1 MRAVVYTGAGG
12 NEVVQVL
19 ERPDPVP
26 EGDEVLVA
34 VRYAGINPADLQQR
48 DGHYPPPPGAPVDIP
63 GLEVAGE
70 VIAVGPRVL
79 GTRVGEHVMGLV
91 AGGGLADR
99 VVVSERHLVAVPT
112 NLTPQ
117 EAASTPE
124 GFITAHDAIR
134 SQAGLRPGEVLL
146 VNGATGGVGSAAV
159 QIARAAGARVVGTS
173 RTERGRELIAEL
185 GGIPADPA
193 ETAEVVERVSEGRG
207 ADVVLEL
214 VGAPNLATDL
224 ENLAVL
230 GRVVIVGVGA
240 GRETTIDLRA
250 LMSRRGRLLGTV
262 LRARPT
268 EEKAMAVRGFA
279 REILPHLADG
289 TVHPVLDTAFPV
301 EDVAAAFDHV
311 TAGPKQGKVLL
322 DLGASARSEA

>member
-12 NEVVQVL
+12 NEVVSVQ
-19 ERPDPVP
+19 ERPDPEP

-48 DGHYPPPPGAPVDIP
+48 DGNYPPPRGAPTDIP

-70 VIAVGPRVL
+70 VLATGPRAL
-79 GTRVGEHVMGLV
+79 GVRVGDHVMGLV

-99 VVVSERHLVAVPT
+99 VIVSERHVVTVPET
-112 NLTPQ
+112 LSA
-117 EAASTPE
+117 EDAASTPE

-134 SQAGLRPGEVLL
+134 SQAGLRAGEVLL

-173 RTERGRELIAEL
+173 RTARGRELISEL
-185 GGIPADPA
+185 GGTPADPA
-193 ETAEVVERVSEGRG
+193 EISEVVERISGGRG

-214 VGAPNLATDL
+214 VGAPNLTSDL
-224 ENLAVL
+224 ANLALL
-230 GRVVIVGVGA
+230 GRIVIVGVGA
-240 GRETTIDLRA
+240 GREAEIDLRA
-250 LMSRRGRLLGTV
+250 LMGRRGRLLGTV

-268 EEKAMAVRGFA
+268 EEKAAAVRAFD
-279 REILPHLADG
+279 REVLPHLADG
-289 TVHPVLDTAFPV
+289 TVRPVLDTVFPV
-301 EDVAAAFDHV
+301 GDVATAFDHV
-311 TAGPKQGKVLL
+311 ATGPKHGKVLL
-322 DLGASARSEA
+322 DMGR

>member
-12 NEVVQVL
+12 NEVVRVL

-99 VVVSERHLVAVPT
+99 VVVSERHVVAVPT
-112 NLTPQ
+112 DLTPQ

-230 GRVVIVGVGA
+230 GRVGVVAVGA
-240 GRETTIDLRA
+240 GRKHTID
-250 LMSRRGRLLGTV
+250 
-262 LRARPT
+262 
-268 EEKAMAVRGFA
+268 
-279 REILPHLADG
+279 
-289 TVHPVLDTAFPV
+289 
-301 EDVAAAFDHV
+301 
-311 TAGPKQGKVLL
+311 
-322 DLGASARSEA
+322 

>member
-1 MRAVVYTGAGG
+1 
-12 NEVVQVL
+12 
-19 ERPDPVP
+19 
-26 EGDEVLVA
+26 
-34 VRYAGINPADLQQR
+34 
-48 DGHYPPPPGAPVDIP
+48 
-63 GLEVAGE
+63 
-70 VIAVGPRVL
+70 
-79 GTRVGEHVMGLV
+79 
-91 AGGGLADR
+91 
-99 VVVSERHLVAVPT
+99 
-112 NLTPQ
+112 
-117 EAASTPE
+117 
-124 GFITAHDAIR
+124 
-134 SQAGLRPGEVLL
+134 
-146 VNGATGGVGSAAV
+146 GSAAV

-193 ETAEVVERVSEGRG
+193 ETAEVVERASEGRG

-301 EDVAAAFDHV
+301 EDVAAAF
-311 TAGPKQGKVLL
+311 
-322 DLGASARSEA
+322 

>member
-1 MRAVVYTGAGG
+1 MRAVTFTGAGG
-12 NEVVQVL
+12 NEVVSVT

-48 DGHYPPPPGAPVDIP
+48 DGRYPPPAGAPVDVP

-70 VIAVGPRVL
+70 VIALGPRVL
-79 GTRVGEHVMGLV
+79 GIEVGDRVMGLV

-99 VVVSERHLVAVPT
+99 VVVSERHVTRVPDRLDVT
-112 NLTPQ
+112 
-117 EAASTPE
+117 EAASVPE

-134 SQAGLRPGEVLL
+134 SQAGLCPGEVLL
-146 VNGATGGVGSAAV
+146 VNGATGGVGTAAV

-173 RTERGRELIAEL
+173 RTERGRRLIAEL
-185 GGIPADPA
+185 GGVPAAP
-193 ETAEVVERVSEGRG
+193 ETAQEIVRDVSAGRG

-224 ENLAVL
+224 EVLATL
-230 GRVVIVGVGA
+230 GRVVVVGVGA
-240 GRETTIDLRA
+240 GAEATINLRA
-250 LMSRRGRLLGTV
+250 LMGRRGRLFATV

-268 EEKAMAVRGFA
+268 EEKAAAVRAFE
-279 REILPHLADG
+279 REVLPHLACGDLRPVVD
-289 TVHPVLDTAFPV
+289 TVFPID
-301 EDVAAAFDHV
+301 DVAAAFDHV
-311 TAGPKQGKVLL
+311 ETAPKQGKVLL
-322 DLGASARSEA
+322 DLGA